1 MEYRLKVTHMGYR
14 LKVKCRS
21 RWKLGVKVYPT
32 LEAAEARKAELEA
45 MGNKKVEIEPESK
58 LFE

>member
-1 MEYRLKVTHMGYR
+1 MGYR
-14 LKVKCRS
+14 LRVKCRS

-45 MGNKKVEIEPESK
+45 MGNKVEIEPENK